1 MSAQVAG
8 FRLPLNAKGP
18 VVMVAA
24 GTGLAPMRGFLQHR
38 AALKL
43 EGQVGP
49 MALVFGCRKEED
61 VLCRYAFTCL
71 TVVSS
76 WSPWTNA
83 KPG

>member
-1 MSAQVAG
+1 MAG

-24 GTGLAPMRGFLQHR
+24 GTGLVPMRGFLQHR

-49 MALVFGCRKEED
+49 MALVFGCRKKED
-61 VLCRYAFTCL
+61 LLCRSAY
-71 TVVSS
+71 
-76 WSPWTNA
+76 SP
-83 KPG
+83 